1 MRRLDSMTGM
11 TPQRRSARIVSA
23 RRRLA
28 WLPAAAIVWGLA
40 ACSSTPKDEFA
51 DTPVDKLYAQAK
63 EDMLDGGYERAIKAL
78 ERIEGR
84 AAGTFLAQQAQ
95 LDLAYV
101 YWKSGERAQ
110 ALSTLERFI
119 RLHPSSPGFDYA
131 LYLRGLVQFND
142 DLGFF
147 SGVAKQDPAERDQQ
161 ASRDAFQAFKQLVDL
176 FPASRYTPDAK
187 LRMDYIVNTLAAHE
201 VRVARYYFRRG
212 AYVAAVNRAQHAVTE
227 FAQTPAIEE
236 ALHIMVLSYERLG
249 LEDLRKD
256 AERVLRLNY
265 PDSRFLS
272 ADSASGR
279 ERAWWRFW

>member
-1 MRRLDSMTGM
+1 MTAM
-11 TPQRRSARIVSA
+11 NPLRRSARAVSA
-23 RRRLA
+23 RRGLA
-28 WLPAAAIVWGLA
+28 WLSVAAVVWGLT

-51 DTPVDKLYAQAK
+51 DTPVDELYAEAK
-63 EDMLDGGYERAIKAL
+63 DNMLNGGYERAIKAL

-110 ALSTLERFI
+110 ALATLERFI

-147 SGVAKQDPAERDQQ
+147 SGIAKQSPAERDQQ

-201 VRVARYYFRRG
+201 VGVARYYFRRG

-227 FAQTPAIEE
+227 FAQTPSIEE
-236 ALHIMVLSYERLG
+236 ALHIMMLSYERLG
-249 LEDLRKD
+249 LADLRSD

-272 ADSASGR
+272 SDSASGR
-279 ERAWWRFW
+279 ERTWWRLW